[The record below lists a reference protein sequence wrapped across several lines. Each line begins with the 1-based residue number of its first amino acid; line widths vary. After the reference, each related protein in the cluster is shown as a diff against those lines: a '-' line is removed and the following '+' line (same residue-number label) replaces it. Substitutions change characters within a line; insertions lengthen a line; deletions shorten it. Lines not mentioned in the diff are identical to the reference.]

1 MADEQDPKAYVEAL
15 LAVHAKYNEF
25 VNGPFRAELGF
36 NGSLDRVSSAFT
48 KPVADYIG
56 MWRFLQFQSRL

>member
-1 MADEQDPKAYVEAL
+1 VIADGQDPKAYVEAL

-36 NGSLDRVSSAFT
+36 NGSLDRVS
-48 KPVADYIG
+48 
-56 MWRFLQFQSRL
+56 

>member
-1 MADEQDPKAYVEAL
+1 VTDQQDPKAYVEAL

-36 NGSLDRVSSAFT
+36 NASLDRV
-48 KPVADYIG
+48 
-56 MWRFLQFQSRL
+56 RLYARLVLRS